1 MPKVDTIITSDYAAV
16 KAQEIKDLVLANAKV
31 QPNHADGEGHLYTT
45 AAEAIQNEPQIQVA
59 WNSEGVDVAE
69 YIQTH
74 LYNNYQIK
82 ISLGIKM
89 QMKVLL
95 KKDGF
100 KYIYE
105 LVKVIL
111 PDKMRLQKSAQWQ
124 IWKGANN

>member
-1 MPKVDTIITSDYAAV
+1 MQAHYKDAKVDTIITSDYAAV

-45 AAEAIQNEPQIQVA
+45 AAEAIQNELKFKFA

-74 LYNNYQIK
+74 YTTLPIK

-89 QMKVLL
+89 QMKV
-95 KKDGF
+95 F
-100 KYIYE
+100 C
-105 LVKVIL
+105 
-111 PDKMRLQKSAQWQ
+111 
-124 IWKGANN
+124 